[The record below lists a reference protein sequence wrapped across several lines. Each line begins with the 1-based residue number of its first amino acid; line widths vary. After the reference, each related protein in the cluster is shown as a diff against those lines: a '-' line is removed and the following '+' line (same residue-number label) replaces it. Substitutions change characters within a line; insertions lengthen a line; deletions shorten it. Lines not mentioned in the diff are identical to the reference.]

1 MKQKVSYMKAISF
14 QAYMM
19 ALAHFIGFIS
29 QMVIYSYMHA
39 VYVEHCYME
48 GILTDLGWFF
58 FPPSVI
64 IGMQKG
70 ANKTAPKWDIVY

>member
-48 GILTDLGWFF
+48 GILTDLG
-58 FPPSVI
+58 
-64 IGMQKG
+64 
-70 ANKTAPKWDIVY
+70 